1 LNKKRIM
8 GVAFLTL
15 FLDLLGFGIFLPV
28 SPFYAESFG
37 ASPAIVTLIGAAY
50 SLMQFVF
57 SPVWGRMSDR
67 SGRRPVVLSSI
78 VFAIIGWM
86 VLGFSGSLYTLVLAR
101 LISGFG
107 NANLGTVQ
115 AIIADVTDEKDRA
128 RGMGM
133 IGAAFGLGFLFGP
146 IIGGVLS
153 VWFGPHVPAFVSAAL
168 AMVNLVAAYFFLQET
183 RPAHGGAKASP
194 RSLSPITAL
203 TDAMRLPRA
212 GALLWVM
219 LIYSI
224 GFSLMESGIQLFI
237 EREYVDAALLG
248 TKEGHQRASVLS
260 TQVLVMVGVVAVIV
274 QGFLIRKLRTRYHER
289 QMIIA
294 GTVIVA
300 ASLAYYGLL
309 PLFHLPFAFM
319 FVGTITLAFGSGITS
334 PSVSGLLSTSA
345 DESEQGSVLGAGQA
359 VGALGRIIG
368 PAMAGL
374 LLEMFRGLPFLVG
387 AVLMAASAIGV
398 VLKVKQPA
406 DRLPG

>member
-1 LNKKRIM
+1 MAESSSSAAPSTGLNQKRIM

-37 ASPAIVTLIGAAY
+37 ATPAVVTLIGAAY

-67 SGRRPVVLSSI
+67 AGRRPVVLTSI
-78 VFAIIGWM
+78 AFAAVGWL
-86 VLGFSGSLYTLVLAR
+86 VLGFSNSLLTLVLAR

-153 VWFGPHVPAFVSAAL
+153 AWFGPHVPAFVSAAL
-168 AMVNLVAAYFFLQET
+168 AVINLIAAYFFLQET
-183 RPAHGGAKASP
+183 RPVHGGAKASP

-203 TDAMRLPRA
+203 RDAMRLPRA

-219 LIYSI
+219 LVYSI
-224 GFSLMESGIQLFI
+224 GFSLMESAIQLFI

-248 TKEGHQRASVLS
+248 TKDGHQQASVLS

-274 QGFLIRKLRTRYHER
+274 QGFLIRKLRTRYLER

-294 GTVIVA
+294 GTAI
-300 ASLAYYGLL
+300 
-309 PLFHLPFAFM
+309 
-319 FVGTITLAFGSGITS
+319 AFGSGITS

-359 VGALGRIIG
+359 VGALGRILG
-368 PAMAGL
+368 PAVAGL
-374 LLEMFRGLPFLVG
+374 LLEIFRGLPFLVG

-398 VLKVKQPA
+398 VIKVQQPP
-406 DRLPG
+406 RTT